1 MSANTEINKAQCL
14 LDDFN
19 RKNADFTGISSLSE
33 ALGILSD
40 LLSVAD
46 NDQEK
51 KVVNNLV
58 KTHQGNIIRR
68 VSHALVKPGEFTFK
82 QLDYFDKVIDEFI
95 DNDFDDTQELVA
107 LQKDIKKHKESA
119 RVNERSPKEFMR
131 EKMRDWLKSRS
142 EEE

>member
-1 MSANTEINKAQCL
+1 VSANTEINRARYL

-19 RKNADFTGISSLSE
+19 RKNTDFTGISSLSE

-46 NDQEK
+46 NDQDK

-58 KTHQGNIIRR
+58 NTHKKNIIRR
-68 VSHALVKPGEFTFK
+68 VSYALAKPEEFTFK

-95 DNDFDDTQELVA
+95 GNDFDDTQELVA
-107 LQKDIKKHKESA
+107 LQQDITKHKESA
-119 RVNERSPKEFMR
+119 RVDELSLKELAR
-131 EKMRDWLKSRS
+131 ETMRDLLKSQS